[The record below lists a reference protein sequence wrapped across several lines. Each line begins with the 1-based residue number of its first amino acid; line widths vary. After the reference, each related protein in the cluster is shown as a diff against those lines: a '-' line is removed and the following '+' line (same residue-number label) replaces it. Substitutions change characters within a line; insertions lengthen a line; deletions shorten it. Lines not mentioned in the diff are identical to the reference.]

1 MIFKSPGQEQ
11 IPLLRCLWKQA
22 FGDTEEY
29 LDAFFGTAFLP
40 ERSLCAFDG
49 EVLTGMLFWFDVS
62 CEERKMAY
70 LYAVATAPEYR
81 GRGVCRQLMTRTQE
95 LLRARGYA
103 GAMLVPVTDALR
115 QMYASFGYSDCT
127 GISETFCAAGT
138 VPAPLHRIDT
148 AEYARLRR
156 QLLPAG
162 GVVQEKENLALL
174 ETQVKFYRG
183 ADFLLA
189 ARHMEEGALFGTE
202 LLGNAAA
209 APGILLALGCP
220 RGTFRTPGNKIP
232 YAMFL
237 PLEEGAQ
244 APRYFGFSFD

>member
-95 LLRARGYA
+95 LLRRFSG
-103 GAMLVPVTDALR
+103 R
-115 QMYASFGYSDCT
+115 R
-127 GISETFCAAGT
+127 ER
-138 VPAPLHRIDT
+138 HRS
-148 AEYARLRR
+148 
-156 QLLPAG
+156 PP
-162 GVVQEKENLALL
+162 
-174 ETQVKFYRG
+174 
-183 ADFLLA
+183 
-189 ARHMEEGALFGTE
+189 EGS
-202 LLGNAAA
+202 
-209 APGILLALGCP
+209 P
-220 RGTFRTPGNKIP
+220 RGEAPAAERGDREGDHRSEPG
-232 YAMFL
+232 L
-237 PLEEGAQ
+237 
-244 APRYFGFSFD
+244 